1 MAFDPVL
8 LARFLLT
15 GIALLLAL
23 LAAATWSRRKDAPAA
38 AIFALLIGLMAVY
51 AFGYAGEVAQTTIAG
66 AQFWLDIEYLA
77 LPWAAGL
84 WLLAACRHNG
94 IKVSPELLLLIPM
107 LTFVAHYTNF
117 HHLFYS
123 GPMQLMHRGPFWI
136 LVVQRGPLSL
146 LDTAY
151 LFVAFLAGAWIYIV
165 GYRNASHLY
174 RKQSLVL
181 VFCSLL
187 PFVGYSL
194 YRAGLTPWGLDI
206 APVTLGFTCILIYYG
221 IFNVGIFDLAPLG
234 RNLIFDSIRD
244 AVLILDTRERLLDF
258 NSAAQTLL
266 PVLSK
271 GSLGQEV
278 LKTLVNQPATL
289 LRALVPSEEAAE
301 IPMGEAPG
309 SLFYEVRSWPISAGR
324 NNAKGRQLGR
334 AVIFSDVSAQVRLR
348 EELRRQSETDAL
360 TGIANRRR
368 FHQAFEA
375 ECSRF
380 GRGHAP
386 FSVLMIDLDHFK
398 NVNDRFGHLAGDAV
412 LRGVAATLVGVL
424 RKTDLPAR
432 YGGEEFAVLLLE
444 TRQEGAMVIAEKI
457 RAAVRIGVFE
467 MDNALIPVTISVGVA
482 SHASD
487 CDIDPLI
494 LLKKADL
501 ALYRAKAAGRDRVET
516 VS

>member
-1 MAFDPVL
+1 
-8 LARFLLT
+8 
-15 GIALLLAL
+15 
-23 LAAATWSRRKDAPAA
+23 
-38 AIFALLIGLMAVY
+38 
-51 AFGYAGEVAQTTIAG
+51 
-66 AQFWLDIEYLA
+66 
-77 LPWAAGL
+77 
-84 WLLAACRHNG
+84 
-94 IKVSPELLLLIPM
+94 
-107 LTFVAHYTNF
+107 
-117 HHLFYS
+117 
-123 GPMQLMHRGPFWI
+123 MQMVHRAPFWI
-136 LVVQRGPLSL
+136 LVAERGPLSL
-146 LDTAY
+146 LDNAY
-151 LFVAFLAGAWIYIV
+151 LFIAFFAGAWIYV
-165 GYRNASHLY
+165 AGYRNASHLY

-181 VFCSLL
+181 VCCSLL
-187 PFVGYSL
+187 PFIGYFL

-206 APVTLGFTCILIYYG
+206 APVTLGLSCILIYYG
-221 IFNVGIFDLAPLG
+221 IFGAGIFDLAPLG

-258 NSAAQTLL
+258 NSAARTLL

-271 GSLGQEV
+271 GSLGEDLLSV
-278 LKTLVNQPATL
+278 LVNQPASFL
-289 LRALVPSEEAAE
+289 SALSPSEEAAE
-301 IPMGEAPG
+301 ISTGEGAG
-309 SLFYEVRSWPISAGR
+309 SLFYEVRSWPIAAGPDK
-324 NNAKGRQLGR
+324 AKGRQLGR

-380 GRGHAP
+380 GRGRAP

-398 NVNDRFGHLAGDAV
+398 NVNDRFGHLGGDAV
-412 LRGVAATLVGVL
+412 LRRVAAILVSVL

-444 TRQEGAMVIAEKI
+444 TRLDGAMIIADKI
-457 RAAVRIGVFE
+457 RAAVNSAIVAI
-467 MDNALIPVTISVGVA
+467 DDALVSVTISVGVA

-487 CDIDPLI
+487 CDVDPLI
-494 LLKKADL
+494 LLKRADL